1 MVSAMSSIIIGA
13 RPRDVVVIKILVAV
27 SCRFRERLELQF

>member
-27 SCRFRERLELQF
+27 SCRFRKRL

>member
-13 RPRDVVVIKILVAV
+13 RPRVVVVIKILVAV